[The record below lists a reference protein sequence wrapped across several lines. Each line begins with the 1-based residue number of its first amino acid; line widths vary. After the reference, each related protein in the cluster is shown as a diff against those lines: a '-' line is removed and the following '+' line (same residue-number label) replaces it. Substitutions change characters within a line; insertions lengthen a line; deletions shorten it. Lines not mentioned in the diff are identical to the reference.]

1 VFGLGLFRGY
11 RLRANGQK
19 AKAKS
24 QKPMAGFFAPTYIC
38 RVFPLSGTSLSNFI
52 FASDNAADFTKI
64 VWHSRPRLCS

>member
-24 QKPMAGFFAPTYIC
+24 QKPMAGFFCPY
-38 RVFPLSGTSLSNFI
+38 LYMS
-52 FASDNAADFTKI
+52 
-64 VWHSRPRLCS
+64 